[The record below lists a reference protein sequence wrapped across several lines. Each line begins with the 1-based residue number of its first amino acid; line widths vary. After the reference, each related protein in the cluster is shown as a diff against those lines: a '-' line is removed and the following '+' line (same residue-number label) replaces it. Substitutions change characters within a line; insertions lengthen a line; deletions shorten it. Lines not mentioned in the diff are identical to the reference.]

1 MGIYTWQTDAALGK
15 PAEIGHAKKSM
26 AMNTFYFLEKAR
38 RTAGYVTDFWVALP
52 EKKKSNIKSY
62 FLTVP

>member
-38 RTAGYVTDFWVALP
+38 RTAGYVTDF
-52 EKKKSNIKSY
+52 
-62 FLTVP
+62 